1 MLESMGFS
9 RDHAK
14 HALKETNNNLERA
27 ADWLFNHS
35 GDLDA
40 IMDTA
45 EDDAPAPGRA
55 APEGTG
61 KYRLKAFISHMGSSA
76 QTGHYICHIK
86 KDGHW
91 AIFNDRKVA
100 RSQKEPRELAYVY
113 IYETVAE

>member
-1 MLESMGFS
+1 MHGFGS
-9 RDHAK
+9 RVP
-14 HALKETNNNLERA
+14 ALP
-27 ADWLFNHS
+27 F
-35 GDLDA
+35 
-40 IMDTA
+40 TA
-45 EDDAPAPGRA
+45 LPVSLSSVE
-55 APEGTG
+55 
-61 KYRLKAFISHMGSSA
+61 YRLKAFISHMGSSA